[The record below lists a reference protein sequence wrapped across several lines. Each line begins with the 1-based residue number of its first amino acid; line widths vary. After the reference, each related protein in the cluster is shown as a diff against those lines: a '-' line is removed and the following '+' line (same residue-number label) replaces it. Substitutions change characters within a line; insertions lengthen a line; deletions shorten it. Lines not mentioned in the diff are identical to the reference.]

1 MRVRPTPGPWHS
13 DGERV
18 LTMTGKERLVANIYA
33 PGVLYAD
40 DGSGADPNAYFEVVA
55 ENARLIAAAPEMLEL
70 LRVLLTATEHSPG
83 EDIERDEI
91 VSEGRALLARIDGK
105 DGEG

>member
-55 ENARLIAAAPEMLEL
+55 ENARLIAAAPEMLDL
-70 LRVLLTATEHSPG
+70 LRESIAFIDDHKHARYIRE
-83 EDIERDEI
+83 
-91 VSEGRALLARIDGK
+91 LLARIDGK